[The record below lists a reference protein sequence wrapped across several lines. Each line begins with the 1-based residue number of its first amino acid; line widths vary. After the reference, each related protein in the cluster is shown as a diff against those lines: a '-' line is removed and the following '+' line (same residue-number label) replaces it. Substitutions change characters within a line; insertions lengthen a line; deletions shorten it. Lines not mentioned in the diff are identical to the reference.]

1 MKTSGMLA
9 IKIRIFHWPRF
20 NKKTFLCA
28 ANPPEMTRLEPH
40 LGVLCASR
48 KPNSTIVNPTNC
60 EMWASHQA
68 PAIQ

>member
-9 IKIRIFHWPRF
+9 IEIRIFHQPRF

-28 ANPPEMTRLEPH
+28 AVQRDTNPPAMTRLEPH

-48 KPNSTIVNPTNC
+48 KPKALSSARPT
-60 EMWASHQA
+60 AR
-68 PAIQ
+68 